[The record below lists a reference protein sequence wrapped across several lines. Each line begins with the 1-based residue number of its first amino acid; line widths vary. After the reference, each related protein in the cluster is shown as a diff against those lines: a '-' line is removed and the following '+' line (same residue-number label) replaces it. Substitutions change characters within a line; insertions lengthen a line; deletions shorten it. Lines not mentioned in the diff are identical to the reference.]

1 MTIYNKKKTMSI
13 KEMRGMPYPSVKKTR
28 RKKTILFQSIKS
40 QHEIMLINYYQIS
53 EDICIDTQ

>member
-1 MTIYNKKKTMSI
+1 MSI

-28 RKKTILFQSIKS
+28 RKKPILFQSIKS
-40 QHEIMLINYYQIS
+40 QHEIILINYYQIS

>member
-1 MTIYNKKKTMSI
+1 MTIYNKKENDVYKRNEVHALSL
-13 KEMRGMPYPSVKKTR
+13 GKKAH
-28 RKKTILFQSIKS
+28 RKKPILFQSIKS

>member
-1 MTIYNKKKTMSI
+1 
-13 KEMRGMPYPSVKKTR
+13 MRYMHYTSVKRDPPGKP
-28 RKKTILFQSIKS
+28 ILFQSIKS